1 MRDYK
6 IVNDHF
12 AVINGEEVDINSMN
26 FSNLMIQDESD
37 KAIKEAVRHFL
48 NFRPRCIDSE
58 TDSRFFY
65 SKAQLRDFLKQFRSK
80 EGDMRRIKCKV
91 IHDDCGEFFCYEI
104 YRERRGGKRDN

>member
-12 AVINGEEVDINSMN
+12 AVINGEEVDINSMS

-65 SKAQLRDFLKQFRSK
+65 SKAQLKDKSSFYHIIML
-80 EGDMRRIKCKV
+80 IL
-91 IHDDCGEFFCYEI
+91 FFS
-104 YRERRGGKRDN
+104 